1 VRELLFIS
9 QKIDAFNGWLG
20 RWLSWLVV
28 AVVLV
33 SSINAVMRKLFDLSS
48 NAYLELQW
56 VLFSVI
62 FLLCS
67 PWTLLNGEHIR
78 IDIVNHL
85 LPLKVRGWIDLIGH
99 LFFLL
104 PFTLLLLYLSVPF
117 FLSSFRI
124 NEQSSNSGGLPQWPA
139 KSLIMIAMA
148 LLLAQ
153 GISELIKRIAMMRG
167 LIPDSNAKALSAHE
181 IIEQDAERMIADLHR
196 Q

>member
-9 QKIDAFNGWLG
+9 QKIDAFNGWVG
-20 RWLSWLVV
+20 RSLSWLVV

-33 SSINAVMRKLFDLSS
+33 SSINAVMRKVFDMSS

-78 IDIVNHL
+78 IDIVNHM
-85 LPLKVRGWIDLIGH
+85 LPLRVRGWIDLIGH
-99 LFFLL
+99 IFFLL
-104 PFTLLLLYLSVPF
+104 PFTLLLLYLSIPF
-117 FLSSFRI
+117 FLSSIRI
-124 NEQSSNSGGLPQWPA
+124 NEQSGNAGGLPQWPA
-139 KSLIMIAMA
+139 KSLIMIAMV

-153 GISELIKRIAMMRG
+153 GVSELIKRIAMMRG

-181 IIEQDAERMIADLHR
+181 IIEQETERMVADLHR

>member
-9 QKIDAFNGWLG
+9 QKIDAFNAWIG

-33 SSINAVMRKLFDLSS
+33 SSINAVMRKAFDVSS

-99 LFFLL
+99 LLFLL

-117 FLSSFRI
+117 FLNSLRI
-124 NEQSSNSGGLPQWPA
+124 NEQSSNAGGLPQWPA

-148 LLLAQ
+148 MLLAQ

-167 LIPDSNAKALSAHE
+167 VIPDSNAKTLSAHE
-181 IIEQDAERMIADLHR
+181 IIEQDAERMVADLHR

>member
-9 QKIDAFNGWLG
+9 QKIDAFNAWVG

-28 AVVLV
+28 VVVLV
-33 SSINAVMRKLFDLSS
+33 SSINAVMRKTFDVSS

-67 PWTLLNGEHIR
+67 PWTLLNGE
-78 IDIVNHL
+78 
-85 LPLKVRGWIDLIGH
+85 
-99 LFFLL
+99 
-104 PFTLLLLYLSVPF
+104 
-117 FLSSFRI
+117 
-124 NEQSSNSGGLPQWPA
+124 QWPA

-148 LLLAQ
+148 MLLAQ
-153 GISELIKRIAMMRG
+153 GVSELIKRIAMMRG
-167 LIPDSNAKALSAHE
+167 VIPDSNVQALSAHE